1 MHPNLLSARLQLADV
16 GSAFERLLEIETEVI
31 DLLPESKAGNEA
43 KTILRAAQIEDIY
56 TGIER
61 TLKEVLKVTDVHIYA
76 DGGAW
81 HKKLLLQAANRN
93 DLVDREPII
102 SRQVFAALDQLRAFR
117 NVVRSHYGYGL
128 RQDDVLRNEAI
139 LRDVVPLFLAEMT
152 AFTDNYDPVPGNPRP

>member
-16 GSAFERLLEIETEVI
+16 ESAFERLLEIETEVI

-43 KTILRAAQIEDIY
+43 KTILRAAQIEDVY

-61 TLKEVLKVTDVHIYA
+61 TLKEVLKVSDVHIYA
-76 DGGAW
+76 EGGAW
-81 HKKLLLQAANRN
+81 HN
-93 DLVDREPII
+93 
-102 SRQVFAALDQLRAFR
+102 
-117 NVVRSHYGYGL
+117 
-128 RQDDVLRNEAI
+128 DVLRKEAI